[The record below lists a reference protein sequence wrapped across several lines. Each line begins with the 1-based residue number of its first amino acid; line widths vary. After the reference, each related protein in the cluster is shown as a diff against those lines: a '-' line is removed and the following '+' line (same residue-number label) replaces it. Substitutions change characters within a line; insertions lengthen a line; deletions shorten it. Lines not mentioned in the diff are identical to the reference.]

1 VSIAALRPVRRP
13 ARLRGELHL
22 PSDKSVAH
30 RALIA
35 NALAGGPATVRVHEP
50 GDDVRSTVHCLRELG
65 VEVAERNARG
75 SVELELRGSPRQP
88 ARELDCGNS
97 GTTMRL
103 LAGALA
109 GLPIEATLH
118 GDASLRRRPM
128 ERVAKPLR
136 EMGAGVE
143 TTNGLP
149 PLRITGRERLLALE
163 HRLPVASAQLVAAI
177 SLAALAAEGETQ
189 VVAPAAVRDHT
200 ERLLAA
206 MGASIHR
213 QGTTTVVR
221 GPATLHPLSLKVP
234 GDSSGATP
242 WLVAAAIHPDADL
255 RLADVGLNPS
265 RLAAVEVLREM
276 GAEIRVRPSRKGG
289 PEPMGEIRVRSG
301 QRLRSV
307 TLGGDRVAAL
317 IDELPALAVAM
328 AAADGTSE
336 VHDAGEL
343 RVKESDR
350 IAAVTAGLAA
360 IGANVEALPDGW
372 RVSRGSPH
380 DAAITTYGDH
390 RIAMA
395 FAIAA
400 LAGVAGEV
408 AVDDPECASVSY
420 PTFWDDV
427 ERVSGGQA

>member
-1 VSIAALRPVRRP
+1 M
-13 ARLRGELHL
+13 
-22 PSDKSVAH
+22 AH
-30 RALIA
+30 RALIF
-35 NALAGGPATVRVHEP
+35 NAFAGGPATVRVRAP
-50 GDDVRSTVHCLRELG
+50 GDDVRSTAHCLRELG
-65 VEVAERNARG
+65 VEVEERHARG
-75 SVELELRGSPRQP
+75 GVELRIRGRPRQP
-88 ARELDCGNS
+88 DGPLDCGNS

-109 GLPIEATLH
+109 GLPVEVTLD

-143 TTNGLP
+143 TSNGLP
-149 PLRITGRERLLALE
+149 PMRVAGRERLQAME
-163 HRLPVASAQLVAAI
+163 HHLPVASAQLLAAV
-177 SLAALAAEGETQ
+177 SLAALSADGETRISTP
-189 VVAPAAVRDHT
+189 APVRDHT

-206 MGASIHR
+206 MGAPIERRGS
-213 QGTTTVVR
+213 TTIMR
-221 GPATLHPLSLKVP
+221 GPATLRPLSLTVP
-234 GDSSGATP
+234 GDPSGATP

-255 RLADVGLNPS
+255 RLLDVELNPT

-276 GAEIRVRPSRKGG
+276 GAAIQVRPHRAGG
-289 PEPMGEIRVRSG
+289 PEPMGEIRVRSAG
-301 QRLRSV
+301 SLRAV
-307 TLGGDRVAAL
+307 ALGGERVAAL
-317 IDELPALAVAM
+317 VDELPALAVAM

-336 VHDAGEL
+336 VRDAGEL

-360 IGANVEALPDGW
+360 IGATVEPLPDGW
-372 RVSRGSPH
+372 RVSRGTRR
-380 DAAITTYGDH
+380 DAAVTTYGDH
-390 RIAMA
+390 RIAIA

-408 AVDDPECASVSY
+408 EVDDPECTSVSY

-427 ERVSGGQA
+427 DRVSGGQA